1 MRREASCLYIKK
13 KMIILA
19 NTIPETRNAIQQQ
32 ISEGKTIGFVPTM
45 GALHEGHLTLIRQAA
60 NENDFVVVSIFV
72 NPIQFNNPEDLAK
85 YPRNL
90 DEDLQKLEGTG
101 CALVFAPT
109 PEEMYPE
116 PDLTLFDFGQL
127 DKVMEGKFRPG
138 HFNGVAIV
146 VKRLFEIVIP
156 HKAYFGEKD
165 FQQLAIIKKM
175 VELMQIPVEIIACPI
190 VREADGLALSSRN
203 ARLTAEQ
210 RAEAPVIHKA
220 LTSAKEN
227 YSWFIPDGVKQL
239 VRGEIAENHIL
250 RVEYVDVV
258 NAKTLQPF
266 EDWNDVEHAV
276 VCVAAFIGSV
286 RLIDNI
292 VLY

>member
-1 MRREASCLYIKK
+1 
-13 KMIILA
+13 MINLTH
-19 NTIPETRNAIQQQ
+19 TITETQIAIQKQ

-45 GALHEGHLTLIRQAA
+45 GALHKGHIALIKRAVL
-60 NENDFVVVSIFV
+60 ENDFVVVSIFV

-90 DEDLQKLEGTG
+90 EADIQQLEETG
-101 CALVFAPT
+101 CNLVFAPSAD
-109 PEEMYPE
+109 EMYPE
-116 PDLTLFDFGQL
+116 TDLTEFDFGQL

-146 VKRLFEIVIP
+146 VKKLFEIVTP
-156 HKAYFGEKD
+156 TKAYFGEKD

-175 VELMQIPVEIIACPI
+175 VSMLQIPVQIIPCPI
-190 VREADGLALSSRN
+190 IRETDGLAMSSRN
-203 ARLTAEQ
+203 ARLTLEE
-210 RAEAPVIHKA
+210 RAEAPVIFKA
-220 LTSAKEN
+220 LSNVKEN

-239 VRGEIAENHIL
+239 VTGEIQENKYF
-250 RVEYVDVV
+250 RVEYVSIVDTE
-258 NAKTLQPF
+258 TLLPF
-266 EDWNDVEHAV
+266 EEWQDVNHAV
-276 VCVAAFIGSV
+276 VCVAAYIGSV

>member
-1 MRREASCLYIKK
+1 
-13 KMIILA
+13 MINLTH
-19 NTIPETRNAIQQQ
+19 TIPETRNAIQQQ

-90 DEDLQKLEGTG
+90 NEDLQKLEGTG
-101 CALVFAPT
+101 CKLVFAPT
-109 PEEMYPE
+109 AEEIYPE
-116 PDLTLFDFGQL
+116 PDLTKFDFGQL

-146 VKRLFEIVIP
+146 VKRLFEIVMP

-165 FQQLAIIKKM
+165 FQQLAIINKM
-175 VELMQIPVEIIACPI
+175 VELLQIPVDIVAYPI
-190 VREADGLALSSRN
+190 VREHDGLAMSSRN
-203 ARLTAEQ
+203 ARLTVDQ
-210 RAEAPVIHKA
+210 RAEAPVIFKA
-220 LTSAKEN
+220 LTSAKQN
-227 YSWFIPDGVKQL
+227 HSWFIPAGVKQL
-239 VRGEIAENHIL
+239 VRGEIEENHL
-250 RVEYVDVV
+250 FRVEYVDVV
-258 NAKTLQPF
+258 NAETLQPF
-266 EDWNDVEHAV
+266 EDWMDVEHAV